1 MVVLDTNVV
10 SELMRTNPDFNVNA
24 WLANQ
29 ASADIYVSVITE
41 AELRYGA
48 AILPAG
54 RRKDEIAA
62 EIEKM
67 LQEDFSRRILPF
79 DSEAA
84 RAYAEIGARR
94 RNVGLPISH
103 ADCQIAAIARCCGA
117 AVVTRNVGDF
127 EHCGIEVINPWNAV
141 AGLKPESAET

>member
-1 MVVLDTNVV
+1 MIVLDTNVV
-10 SELMRTNPDFNVNA
+10 SELMRTNPDSNVKA
-24 WLANQ
+24 WLTNQ
-29 ASADIYVSVITE
+29 ASTDIFISVITE

-62 EIEKM
+62 EVEKM

-79 DSEAA
+79 SSESA

-94 RNVGLPISH
+94 RNAGLPISN

-117 AVVTRNVGDF
+117 TVATRNVGDF
-127 EHCGIEVINPWNAV
+127 EHCGIEVIDPWNAV
-141 AGLKPESAET
+141 AGLTPESTET